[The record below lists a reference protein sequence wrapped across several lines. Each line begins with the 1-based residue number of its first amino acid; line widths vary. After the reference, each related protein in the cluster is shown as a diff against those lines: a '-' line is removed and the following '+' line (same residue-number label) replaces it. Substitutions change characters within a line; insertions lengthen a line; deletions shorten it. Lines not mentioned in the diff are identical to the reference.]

1 VELDFVKKRSP
12 KLESDHEGIARG
24 LSFLKNLTTLK
35 VSGAVQTP
43 TIEAINKLCIDNFK
57 TVKTLIIDFESIKK
71 EATEGFIGLF
81 SKDHLEKIVLT
92 KINMNIYPYLK
103 NNEIKLK
110 SYKVHMPQKMTPHL
124 FSYLTEIGDTIQELE
139 IYQD

>member
-1 VELDFVKKRSP
+1 MKKRSP

-81 SKDHLEKIVLT
+81 SNDHLEKIVLT

-124 FSYLTEIGDTIQELE
+124 FTYVTEIGDTIQELE